1 MSHPA
6 FTSLPD
12 HSSASDSNGVPDA
25 NYYHPISSAVADSK
39 SDADQDVAV
48 PHHRLHE
55 TRNNITA
62 LDFVFNED

>member
-39 SDADQDVAV
+39 SDADQDVATTSL
-48 PHHRLHE
+48 P
-55 TRNNITA
+55 
-62 LDFVFNED
+62 